1 MERMCQPKVP
11 GKLTLHSY
19 RQQPVRQPPPGAGP
33 SPAGAE
39 IVVQVSSIYEGGLR
53 CRATHGPSGTTLV
66 TDAPVDNHG
75 KGESFSPTDL
85 VATALGACMMTIMGI
100 VAERH
105 GIDLKGMTAET
116 VKEMTKEPPR
126 RIASLATRITMPLP
140 PDHPHRALLEQA
152 AHTCPVHKSLHPEI
166 AIPVEFVWA
175 G

>member
-1 MERMCQPKVP
+1 MV
-11 GKLTLHSY
+11 GISTT
-19 RQQPVRQPPPGAGP
+19 
-33 SPAGAE
+33 
-39 IVVQVSSIYEGGLR
+39 YEGGLR

-105 GIDLKGMTAET
+105 GVDLSGMTAET
-116 VKEMTKEPPR
+116 VKEMSTEPPR
-126 RIASLATRITMPLP
+126 RIAGLRTRLTIPLP
-140 PDHPHRALLEQA
+140 ADHPHRQALEQA
-152 AHTCPVHKSLHPEI
+152 AHACPVHRSLHPDI
-166 AIPVEFVWA
+166 DAAVEFVWA

>member
-1 MERMCQPKVP
+1 
-11 GKLTLHSY
+11 
-19 RQQPVRQPPPGAGP
+19 
-33 SPAGAE
+33 
-39 IVVQVSSIYEGGLR
+39 VVHLSSVYEGGLC
-53 CRATHGPSGTTLV
+53 CRATHAPSGTSLV

-105 GIDLKGMTAET
+105 GVNLVGMTAET

-126 RIASLATRITMPLP
+126 RIASLRTRLTIPLP
-140 PDHPHRALLEQA
+140 ADHPQRAALEQA

-166 AIPVEFVWA
+166 DAAIEFVWA